1 MGCVSAA
8 PGSKLAT
15 NAVRFSELQAVRG
28 SHEGAVKFVRIIP
41 ESRKRMT
48 TIAPAVY
55 RFASFTLDLDRL
67 CLFGPDGQVEL
78 RPKSFDVLRYLLE
91 HAGRVVGKEELI
103 KAIWPH
109 VTVTDESLTR
119 CISEVRRG
127 IGDDN
132 QQIVKTVHRRGYILN
147 VPISAGNV
155 AAGHARQPVGGGD
168 CLSKHTTTELLDQS
182 TPGLSRSSN
191 GTIRIGIVPKILQ
204 FDHFTLNLVRGCL
217 QADGKDI
224 ELRPKTFEILCHL
237 AENAGR
243 LVPTQELREVVW
255 PRVAVSDDS
264 LIQCVREL
272 RKKLGDRQ
280 HRLIKMVPRRGYIL
294 DTMLTPATSIGEG
307 EANGG
312 KQQLS
317 FGTTGRPTI
326 GVPPLTVIG
335 DDPGHRRFAEGMTEG
350 LIAALSRCNWL
361 FIVQTSSSTQKCT
374 DSDGAGAAREPRVDY
389 VLRGTVIR
397 AGSHLRIIVKLVDA
411 LFGLHIWAESF
422 DGSIGEIF
430 DVQDRIGE
438 RVVAAIES
446 RLASAEFS
454 RLNHRWIGDLSPHE
468 LVLCARV
475 LESEYTKESMEG
487 AFRCLKQA
495 RAVEPSYAPAMALE
509 AFCRTFRQR
518 QGWSPN
524 PEEDTDEG
532 YGLAIRAVEMGR
544 HDPQVLSWSSIAIR
558 SLGADAQRGWE
569 LATRSLELNP
579 NSVQALV
586 NAGYAELFVGNATK
600 ALKLLGRAKRLDP
613 RDPNAWYTEAA
624 AGQAYFAAGQY
635 QEAVRWSKRALAQN
649 PQFVPSMRTLAASL
663 AKLGRVDEATR
674 VVPLMLQQ
682 DPNLTVSKTHWQHR
696 HMPNAILSSWLE
708 GLRTAGLP
716 E

>member
-1 MGCVSAA
+1 
-8 PGSKLAT
+8 
-15 NAVRFSELQAVRG
+15 
-28 SHEGAVKFVRIIP
+28 
-41 ESRKRMT
+41 
-48 TIAPAVY
+48 
-55 RFASFTLDLDRL
+55 
-67 CLFGPDGQVEL
+67 
-78 RPKSFDVLRYLLE
+78 
-91 HAGRVVGKEELI
+91 
-103 KAIWPH
+103 
-109 VTVTDESLTR
+109 
-119 CISEVRRG
+119 
-127 IGDDN
+127 
-132 QQIVKTVHRRGYILN
+132 
-147 VPISAGNV
+147 
-155 AAGHARQPVGGGD
+155 
-168 CLSKHTTTELLDQS
+168 
-182 TPGLSRSSN
+182 
-191 GTIRIGIVPKILQ
+191 
-204 FDHFTLNLVRGCL
+204 
-217 QADGKDI
+217 
-224 ELRPKTFEILCHL
+224 
-237 AENAGR
+237 
-243 LVPTQELREVVW
+243 
-255 PRVAVSDDS
+255 
-264 LIQCVREL
+264 
-272 RKKLGDRQ
+272 
-280 HRLIKMVPRRGYIL
+280 
-294 DTMLTPATSIGEG
+294 
-307 EANGG
+307 
-312 KQQLS
+312 
-317 FGTTGRPTI
+317 
-326 GVPPLTVIG
+326 
-335 DDPGHRRFAEGMTEG
+335 MTEG

-361 FIVQTSSSTQKCT
+361 FIVQNSSSTQKCT
-374 DSDGAGAAREPRVDY
+374 DSDEAGAAREPRVDY
-389 VLRGTVIR
+389 VLRGTVIC

-422 DGSIGEIF
+422 DGSICEIF
-430 DVQDRIGE
+430 DLQDRIGE

-475 LESEYTKESMEG
+475 LESEYTKESMAR

-586 NAGYAELFVGNATK
+586 NAGYAELFVGNPTK
-600 ALKLLGRAKRLDP
+600 ALKLLGRAKWLDP
-613 RDPNAWYTEAA
+613 RDLNAWYTEAA

-649 PQFVPSMRTLAASL
+649 PQFVPSMRTLVASL

-696 HMPNAILSSWLE
+696 HVPKAILSSWLE